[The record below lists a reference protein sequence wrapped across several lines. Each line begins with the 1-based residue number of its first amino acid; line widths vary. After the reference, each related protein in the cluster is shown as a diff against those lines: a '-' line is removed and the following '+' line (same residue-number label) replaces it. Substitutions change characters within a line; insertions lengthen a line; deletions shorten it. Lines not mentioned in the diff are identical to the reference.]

1 MSDIVIQY
9 QINREF
15 WYFAGGE
22 SMTGVKFY
30 LQAKLHG
37 MRRFSG
43 ISVFGTQYSRPNY
56 RLQRNKNWISFF
68 ESESA
73 ANDVKAKLEN
83 RYPQV
88 VFKVKKDNHY
98 GNTGYGFN

>member
-1 MSDIVIQY
+1 MVF
-9 QINREF
+9 RR
-15 WYFAGGE
+15 GE

-30 LQAKLHG
+30 LQAKLNG

-43 ISVFGTQYSRPNY
+43 ISVFGAQYSQPNY
-56 RLQRNKNWISFF
+56 RLQRSKDWISFF

-73 ANDVKAKLEN
+73 ANDVRVKLEN

>member
-1 MSDIVIQY
+1 
-9 QINREF
+9 
-15 WYFAGGE
+15 
-22 SMTGVKFY
+22 MTEVKFY

-43 ISVFGTQYSRPNY
+43 ISVFGAQYSRPNY
-56 RLQRNKNWISFF
+56 RLQRSKDWISFF
-68 ESESA
+68 ESESV
-73 ANDVKAKLEN
+73 ANDVKVKLEN
-83 RYPQV
+83 RYLQV

>member
-1 MSDIVIQY
+1 MGNFGISQ
-9 QINREF
+9 
-15 WYFAGGE
+15 GGE
-22 SMTGVKFY
+22 SMTREKFY
-30 LQAKLHG
+30 LQAKLNG

-43 ISVFGTQYSRPNY
+43 ISVFGAQYSRPNY
-56 RLQRNKNWISFF
+56 RLQRNKDWISFF
-68 ESESA
+68 ESESV
-73 ANDVKAKLEN
+73 ANNVKAKLKN

>member
-1 MSDIVIQY
+1 MGNFGISQ
-9 QINREF
+9 
-15 WYFAGGE
+15 GGE

-43 ISVFGTQYSRPNY
+43 ISVFGAQYSRPNY
-56 RLQRNKNWISFF
+56 RLQRNKDWISFF
-68 ESESA
+68 ESESVA
-73 ANDVKAKLEN
+73 KDVKAKLEN

-88 VFKVKKDNHY
+88 IFKVKKDNHY
-98 GNTGYGFN
+98 GNTGYGFY